1 VDWFLVCPIYRER
14 YKTLSVAEKI
24 CENLSPRG
32 ITELKLKTAP
42 RVRCQIYI
50 ALNHRAIGFSRG
62 TRANGEAGFT
72 SRIYYRSAINCQR
85 GRAGRRPSW
94 FRSARITRLES
105 PPRFRK
111 RAATKWWRRG
121 ISQTRYF
128 SLRWRASMRERE
140 RQRERER
147 ERERL
152 RDTCAHGYCTAKIT
166 ARTPARFYYEWSVW
180 FNIVTHAPLDPRVLS
195 TSRRF
200 QRPI

>member
-128 SLRWRASMRERE
+128 SLR
-140 RQRERER
+140 ERER
-147 ERERL
+147 ERERDYAILVHTVIALLKL
-152 RDTCAHGYCTAKIT
+152 RHAHRRDFIT
-166 ARTPARFYYEWSVW
+166 SDPSDLTLLLTRHLTRASSQPRGDFNARFRGV
-180 FNIVTHAPLDPRVLS
+180 D
-195 TSRRF
+195 
-200 QRPI
+200 